1 MRREVAHVAGVCG
14 LEFDRS
20 DIEMNKLVIGTL
32 ESRRLSPHTPKI
44 SDECVPN
51 ADVPAHDRTLA

>member
-1 MRREVAHVAGVCG
+1 MAGVCG

-32 ESRRLSPHTPKI
+32 ESRRPSLHTPEI

-51 ADVPAHDRTLA
+51 ADAPAHDRTLA

>member
-1 MRREVAHVAGVCG
+1 MAGVCG

-32 ESRRLSPHTPKI
+32 ESRWPTSHTPKI

-51 ADVPAHDRTLA
+51 ADVPARDRSLV